1 MTKIA
6 VRFALWILVAA
17 LAAAG
22 LALAEPAARSA
33 ETQAEIDFLLERVAD
48 SGYVF
53 VRNGEEHGSAEAAAH
68 MRRKYEHFDDEIL
81 TTEDFIERSATRSLI
96 TRRAYE
102 VRFPDGT
109 QMETARWLRDELAA
123 YRAERDGHA
132 AAQDG

>member
-1 MTKIA
+1 
-6 VRFALWILVAA
+6 
-17 LAAAG
+17 
-22 LALAEPAARSA
+22 
-33 ETQAEIDFLLERVAD
+33 
-48 SGYVF
+48 
-53 VRNGEEHGSAEAAAH
+53 
-68 MRRKYEHFDDEIL
+68 MRRKYEHFDDEIV

-123 YRAERDGHA
+123 YRAEHDGRA